1 MQHIKHYSD
10 VYSSNHT
17 LQSLDLPRHMNGD
30 LLQSLLKLNEITNKS
45 HVAIKKILNHSNI
58 DMGPMFEWDAEDE
71 PSLKALPYVISWFE
85 RAGKAVSAFPGY
97 NIEERK
103 LDAIFQFARAMPL
116 FFVQPSY
123 IDEGSKKRKRD

>member
-1 MQHIKHYSD
+1 
-10 VYSSNHT
+10 
-17 LQSLDLPRHMNGD
+17 MNGD

-71 PSLKALPYVISWFE
+71 QNLKALPYVISWFE
-85 RAGKAVSAFPGY
+85 RAGEAASAAEDGKEGY

-103 LDAIFQFARAMPL
+103 LDVCAQRR
-116 FFVQPSY
+116 FFTLYLIQMCLIS
-123 IDEGSKKRKRD
+123 S